1 MTSQPFYLT
10 RLLKVIEKLPL
21 RVVLMLAFVLHIM
34 GIVGL
39 ISYLSYRHSQQTV
52 ETLATQLRQELTARI
67 EQELRSYFKTP
78 HEINRLNAA
87 ALASGDLDLQQ
98 AKFGE
103 IQLYQQMKI
112 SPNVAFIYCG
122 SANSGE
128 FFGVLRLPE
137 DGSLQLSYSN
147 PSTQYLRQYYSLNV
161 RGERTFFM
169 RQTEE
174 PFDSRQRPWF
184 IAGARVERPV
194 WTDIYIAFTT
204 GLPNVTASLPVY
216 EPTEKKL
223 IGVCGTDVVLPKE
236 FRQFLQNLKIGKT
249 GQAFVI
255 DRQGNL
261 IANSTDEPLM
271 VGTEKEAHLLPAMAS
286 RDPLVRGTADY
297 LKTTF
302 NGFAGITSPQQ
313 LKVDLAG
320 ERQFLEVLPFRD
332 EFGLDWLIVVVVPES
347 DFMAQIRANTRM
359 TSLLSLLSVIVAIGL
374 SILAARWLTRP
385 IEQMTVAS
393 EAIATG
399 KLTQYIEP
407 SSSLELNQLAS
418 AFNSMALQLQD
429 AFDTLEDKV
438 RERTSALAEANTEIH
453 LLNQQLQGDNLR
465 MGAEL
470 DILRQM
476 QQMVLPK
483 VEELTLTGLDIA
495 GFMEPAVEVA
505 GDYYDVLYADGVVTL
520 SMGDVTGHGLESG
533 ILMLMVHTAVRTL
546 QESRE
551 TDPIRFLAV
560 LNRTICKNVQRMSLD
575 RNLTLVILNYFEG
588 KVSISGQHEE
598 ILVFRNHGEV
608 ERIQTTDLGFPLGL
622 DDEISAFVDS
632 RIVEINPGEGIVLYT
647 DGVTDAK
654 DLDNNRYGIDRLC
667 KVISQYRDLSAN
679 GIKQAIIDD
688 LKGFIGKQ
696 RVFDDIALLVLKR

>member
-1 MTSQPFYLT
+1 MTPQFYLT

-39 ISYLSYRHSQQTV
+39 ISYLSYRNSQQTV
-52 ETLATQLRQELTARI
+52 NTLATQLREEVTARI
-67 EQELRSYFKTP
+67 EQELSSYFKTP

-87 ALASGDLDLQQ
+87 ALASGDLDVNT

-112 SPNVAFIYCG
+112 SPNVAFIFCG

-147 PSTQYLRQYYSLNV
+147 PTTQSLRQYYSLNV

-169 RQTEE
+169 RQAKE

-184 IAGARVERPV
+184 IAGARAERPV
-194 WTDIYIAFTT
+194 WTDIYVAFTT

-236 FRQFLQNLKIGKT
+236 FRHFLQNLKIGKT

-271 VGTEKEAHLLPAMAS
+271 IGEGKDAHLLPAIAS
-286 RDPLVRGTADY
+286 RDPLVRESANY
-297 LKTTF
+297 LKTAF
-302 NGFAGITSPQQ
+302 NGFDGITQPQH
-313 LKVDLAG
+313 LRVNLAG
-320 ERQFLEVLPFRD
+320 ERQFLELLPFRD

-347 DFMAQIRANTRM
+347 DFMAQIRTNTRIS
-359 TSLLSLLSVIVAIGL
+359 SLLSLASVIGAIGL

-385 IEQMTVAS
+385 IEQMIVAS
-393 EAIATG
+393 DAIATG

-407 SSSLELNQLAS
+407 SSSLELNQLAN
-418 AFNSMALQLQD
+418 AFNSMALQLKE
-429 AFDTLEDKV
+429 AFATLEDKV
-438 RERTSALAEANTEIH
+438 TERTTKLAQANAEIQQ
-453 LLNQQLQGDNLR
+453 LNQQLQGDNLR
-465 MGAEL
+465 MGSEL

-483 VEELTLTGLDIA
+483 AEELSMTGLDIA

-505 GDYYDVLYADGVVTL
+505 GDYYDVLYADGIVTL

-551 TDPIRFLAV
+551 VDPVRFLAV
-560 LNRTICKNVQRMSLD
+560 LNRTICKNVQRMRLD

-588 KVSISGQHEE
+588 RVSISGQHEE
-598 ILVFRNHGEV
+598 ILIFRHHGEI

-622 DDEISAFVDS
+622 DDEIAGFVDS
-632 RIVEINPGEGIVLYT
+632 KIVEIAPGEGIVLYT

-667 KVISQYRDLSAN
+667 EVISHHSHLNAN
-679 GIKQAIIDD
+679 GIKQAIIDN
-688 LKGFIGKQ
+688 LKTFIGKQ